1 MEMFPCNF
9 HRGLGFNHLMGRQHM
24 LMLKNLLRKG
34 RELAVLFHLPLLK
47 RNDQPVEL
55 VLFVQP
61 PPAEGLKIMQSAMIL
76 I

>member
-1 MEMFPCNF
+1 MEMLPCNF
-9 HRGLGFNHLMGRQHM
+9 HCSLRFNHLMGRQHM
-24 LMLKNLLRKG
+24 LMRKNLLCKG
-34 RELAVLFHLPLLK
+34 RELAALFHLPLLK